1 MARSERRFQGK
12 ISADYELV
20 MRGIPHL
27 SEIDEQIINA
37 IRAYTPAVPAPRL
50 NVLEIGCGSGRAT
63 TKFLSSRTDIKLI
76 AIDNEPEMLAQAEQ
90 SLRDEIKQHK
100 LELVQRD
107 ALAYL
112 KSVGDGHFDIVASV
126 MALHNFERS
135 YRSRVL
141 REIHRIL
148 KPGGLFVNGDKYP
161 PDDTAEFYRLLP
173 LHLAPF
179 FDTLG
184 PAGRADLLKEAVL
197 HELADLAP
205 DRVMKENEF
214 LREVSEIG
222 YSGCKFICRKNFD
235 TVFYGCKL

>member
-63 TKFLSSRTDIKLI
+63 TKFLSSRTDIKL
-76 AIDNEPEMLAQAEQ
+76 NEPEMLAQAAQ

-184 PAGRADLLKEAVL
+184 PAGRADLLKEVVL

>member
-1 MARSERRFQGK
+1 MDKSERRFQGK

-27 SEIDEQIINA
+27 PAIDAQLVNA

-63 TKFLSSRTDIKLI
+63 TRFLSSRPDIKLV

-112 KSVGDGHFDIVASV
+112 QSVGDGCLDIVASV

-135 YRSRVL
+135 YRNRVL
-141 REIHRIL
+141 REIYRVL

-161 PDDTAEFYRLLP
+161 PDDPAEFYRMLP

-179 FDTLG
+179 FDVLG
-184 PAGRADLLKEAVL
+184 PAGRADLLKEVVM

-214 LREVSEIG
+214 LREASEIG
-222 YSGCKFICRKNFD
+222 YSGCKFTCRKNFD
-235 TVFYGCKL
+235 TVFYGRKL